1 MIREQGLIVSSGL
14 GNITHE
20 YSRTW
25 PDLFDHQS
33 IAVTQFQAF
42 LYQQSGLLLPYN
54 FLPLEMILQTLSRLM
69 EPMLPSRSTSSMYF
83 PTI

>member
-1 MIREQGLIVSSGL
+1 MIREQGLIVSSSL

-25 PDLFDHQS
+25 PDLFGPQS

-42 LYQQSGLLLPYN
+42 LYQQVVKSLAYN
-54 FLPLEMILQTLSRLM
+54 FLPLEMILQTLSKLM
-69 EPMLPSRSTSSMYF
+69 EPMSPSRSTSSMYF